1 MIYTHTKFNP
11 VKLGSYIHCPP
22 LPPPPPPPHTH
33 FHPSPPP
40 KKKEERKKKDIFLQ
54 NLQTQQLVI
63 SLSSLHLNKST
74 ICLSESES
82 DESKLHSNEG
92 VCVCGG
98 GGGVKKRSRISQT
111 YISMS
116 SCTYEDTQTQLD
128 QQLSKFHTQGKPT
141 VQKCTDTQS
150 HKHHTE
156 KQDFTDTVSKSYKLR
171 SVSCILHEA

>member
-22 LPPPPPPPHTH
+22 PPPPPTHTH
-33 FHPSPPP
+33 TSTHPP
-40 KKKEERKKKDIFLQ
+40 KKKKKEKKDIFLQ
-54 NLQTQQLVI
+54 NLPTQQLVI

-92 VCVCGG
+92 VGG
-98 GGGVKKRSRISQT
+98 GGGGFKKRSRISQT

>member
-1 MIYTHTKFNP
+1 MIYTHTNSILLNWDPISIVFTHT
-11 VKLGSYIHCPP
+11 STHPP
-22 LPPPPPPPHTH
+22 Q
-33 FHPSPPP
+33 
-40 KKKEERKKKDIFLQ
+40 KKDERKKDIFLQ
-54 NLQTQQLVI
+54 NLPTHQQVI

-92 VCVCGG
+92 GG
-98 GGGVKKRSRISQT
+98 GGGFKKRSGISQT
-111 YISMS
+111 CISMS

-128 QQLSKFHTQGKPT
+128 QQLSKFHTQGKPI

-150 HKHHTE
+150 HKRHTE

-171 SVSCILHEA
+171 NVSCILHEA